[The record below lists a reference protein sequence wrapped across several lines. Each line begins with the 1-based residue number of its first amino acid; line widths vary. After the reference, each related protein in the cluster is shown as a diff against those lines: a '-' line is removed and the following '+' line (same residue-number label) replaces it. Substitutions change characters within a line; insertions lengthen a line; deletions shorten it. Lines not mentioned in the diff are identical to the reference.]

1 MMLQDDIHNSCYP
14 NISYREMHKCCRI
27 KLLLGGAPAWLSPLV
42 ERATLDPLDLQVGSS
57 SGTLGVEMT

>member
-1 MMLQDDIHNSCYP
+1 
-14 NISYREMHKCCRI
+14 MHKCCRI